1 MQKDFHYYAT
11 YCAAYL
17 AGYTHSECLEICYSA
32 QFVDLCSA
40 TLLSKLKA
48 PREAATTQLQLELAD
63 ANTDLIGI
71 QNITRIWSSFHFL
84 PRDLYAEKKGCS
96 RRYLRK
102 YRLICGPNGDL
113 LIDTVNLAKGGSLQ
127 AAGVAMHVL
136 ADTWAHMY
144 FAGTPSLVI
153 NNTNRYFTEII
164 EDENGVTERRVTF
177 KHSRSARDDFENSVY
192 TNSLY
197 QASENSIMNLGH
209 GRAGHIPDYSFIKY
223 KYLPSWG
230 DYEETVKDNRED
242 YFKAFCQMLYALK
255 YLKGE
260 VESFEKETYDTDSVA
275 PYESE
280 IREILSKRQGED
292 GACLDWKAFG
302 EKLSG
307 EKIPD
312 FDIDAYQS
320 EYTDAPE
327 HEKDA
332 TFLGKFFI
340 AALRQKSMVTNKIF
354 KSKNILAGISVDIKE
369 KGFRGIKAYFALVEQ
384 KRKES
389 RK

>member
-1 MQKDFHYYAT
+1 M
-11 YCAAYL
+11 
-17 AGYTHSECLEICYSA
+17 
-32 QFVDLCSA
+32 
-40 TLLSKLKA
+40 
-48 PREAATTQLQLELAD
+48 
-63 ANTDLIGI
+63 
-71 QNITRIWSSFHFL
+71 
-84 PRDLYAEKKGCS
+84 
-96 RRYLRK
+96 
-102 YRLICGPNGDL
+102 
-113 LIDTVNLAKGGSLQ
+113 
-127 AAGVAMHVL
+127 
-136 ADTWAHMY
+136 
-144 FAGTPSLVI
+144 LVI

-164 EDENGVTERRVTF
+164 EDENGVTERCVTF

-242 YFKAFCQMLYALK
+242 YFMAFCQMLYALK
-255 YLKGE
+255 YLKGG
-260 VESFEKETYDTDSVA
+260 VESFEKETYDIKSVA
-275 PYESE
+275 PYEGE
-280 IREILSKRQGED
+280 IRAILSKRQGED

-340 AALRQKSMVTNKIF
+340 AALKQKSMVTNKIF

-384 KRKES
+384 NRKES